1 MKNRSAHSCIGYLA
15 MAGGALG
22 LLLAPIMVII
32 KYMTGWAVIPRP
44 IWVGAA
50 QEALGGLL
58 QFASPP
64 GLWMAYGSV
73 YTMALVLMLVGLIG
87 LSAQMRDT
95 QGRIRT
101 KGYWI
106 VLAGLCMVI
115 PGDAIHTWT
124 WHQNSLA
131 IPTPGTNPVANTAYA
146 VHMMGMN
153 FIMVGSMM
161 VGVSALR
168 RRFLAPW
175 LAWSF
180 VLIFPSAVVASITV
194 LPTTPSGAL
203 WLFSV
208 MMIACGYFLAT
219 GKYSDWLPPDTA
231 PAQGSHPGLPKGALR
246 ARQSRGSQSPEGATG

>member
-1 MKNRSAHSCIGYLA
+1 MRNGPDHPYVGYVA
-15 MAGGALG
+15 MAGGAMG
-22 LLLAPIMVII
+22 LLLAPVMVII
-32 KYMTGWAVIPRP
+32 KYMTGWAIIPEP
-44 IWVGAA
+44 MWVGAA

-58 QFASPP
+58 QFATPP
-64 GLWMAYGSV
+64 GLWMAYGSA
-73 YTMALVLMLVGLIG
+73 YTLALLLMLIGFVGLSG
-87 LSAQMRDT
+87 QSRDA
-95 QGRIRT
+95 QGRLPT

-106 VLAGLCMVI
+106 VVAGLCMVI

-124 WHQNSLA
+124 WHQNGLTT
-131 IPTPGTNPVANTAYA
+131 PTPGTNPVANTAYA

-153 FIMVGSMM
+153 FVMAGAMT

-175 LAWSF
+175 LAWTF

-219 GKYSDWLPPDTA
+219 RKHDRLIA
-231 PAQGSHPGLPKGALR
+231 A
-246 ARQSRGSQSPEGATG
+246 